1 MVFLLEIIE
10 RTMTR
15 KYLFALYI
23 FLNISCALYFGVLG
37 MLGGD
42 FKYEYPADSELLLLS
57 LLIVLLTFW
66 IVQRVIFKI
75 FENIPVRKTI
85 NLNNSI
91 VLDWLVFAIVIIG
104 LFSSIF
110 FSVGV
115 LGASKDVAE
124 DAPKL
129 IFYFN
134 SLFQPSLFV
143 LIYLFYRYD
152 STHFFYYINFILYII
167 LILVSGQTGQL
178 LLLFCLYLL
187 RKKNP
192 LNFFQ
197 LCIFTLLGIGLYPFV
212 RIIKDAIV
220 QSVNAGSNL
229 IETVLTVMSNIDID
243 IYFSYLFITLERFQ
257 SVSNIHYLL
266 QNGERLS
273 TLFDLTGSTYSF
285 FSLYWIVSAFLRMF
299 GIDLSN
305 ITSAQDF
312 TAVSINGVSTWSSQI
327 GVFGYVYFHG
337 IYSAIIFFSIMIVL
351 FFCIRM
357 SKLLNKENAITN
369 LTWFMSLLLIC
380 HGWFIPFYN
389 YAQALLIFLGLVLTL
404 NAFKMKHRVYG
415 S

>member
-1 MVFLLEIIE
+1 
-10 RTMTR
+10 MTR
-15 KYLFALYI
+15 KYLFTLYV

-37 MLGGD
+37 LLGGD

-57 LLIVLLTFW
+57 LLIVLFTF
-66 IVQRVIFKI
+66 VLLQKVIFNI
-75 FENIPVRKTI
+75 FENIPVKATI
-85 NLNNSI
+85 NLNDSYF
-91 VLDWLVFAIVIIG
+91 LDCLVFAIVIIG

-134 SLFQPSLFV
+134 SFFQPSLFV

-152 STHFFYYINFILYII
+152 STRFLYYANFILYII
-167 LILVSGQTGQL
+167 LILVSGQTGQI
-178 LLLFCLYLL
+178 LLLFCLFLI

-197 LCIFTLLGIGLYPFV
+197 LCILTLLGIGLYPFV

-229 IETVLTVMSNIDID
+229 IETILTAMSNIDLD

-257 SVSNIHYLL
+257 SVSNIHYLI

-273 TLFDLTGSTYSF
+273 GLFDLTGSTYSF
-285 FSLYWIVSAFLRMF
+285 FSLYWLVSAFLRMF
-299 GIDLSN
+299 GLDLSS

-312 TAVSINGVSTWSSQI
+312 TAISINGVSTWSSQI
-327 GVFGYVYFHG
+327 GVFGYIYFHG
-337 IYSAIIFFSIMIVL
+337 VYSAIIFLSMMLVL

-357 SKLLNKENAITN
+357 SKMLNKNNAITN

-404 NAFKMKHRVYG
+404 NAFKMKHKAYG

>member
-1 MVFLLEIIE
+1 MILSEIIE
-10 RTMTR
+10 RAMTR
-15 KYLFALYI
+15 KYLFTLYV

-42 FKYEYPADSELLLLS
+42 FKYEYPADPELLLLS

-66 IVQRVIFKI
+66 IVQRVIFVI
-75 FENIPVRKTI
+75 FENIPVKTTI
-85 NLNNSI
+85 NLNNSFI
-91 VLDWLVFAIVIIG
+91 LDWLVFAIVIIG

-134 SLFQPSLFV
+134 SFFQPSLFV

-152 STHFFYYINFILYII
+152 STRFLYYINFILYII
-167 LILVSGQTGQL
+167 LILVSGQTGQI
-178 LLLFCLYLL
+178 LLLFCLYLI
-187 RKKNP
+187 RKRNA

-197 LCIFTLLGIGLYPFV
+197 LCIFTLFGIGLYPFV

-229 IETVLTVMSNIDID
+229 IETVLTAISNIDMD

-257 SVSNIHYLL
+257 SVSNMHYLI

-273 TLFDLTGSTYSF
+273 ALFDLTGSTYSF
-285 FSLYWIVSAFLRMF
+285 FSLYWLMSAFLRMF
-299 GIDLSN
+299 GVDLSS

-327 GVFGYVYFHG
+327 GVLGYIYFYG
-337 IYSAIIFFSIMIVL
+337 IYSAIIFVSIMIVL

-357 SKLLNKENAITN
+357 SKLLNKNNSITN
-369 LTWFMSLLLIC
+369 LTWFISLLLIC

-389 YAQALLIFLGLVLTL
+389 YAQALLIFVGLVLTL
-404 NAFKMKHRVYG
+404 NAFKVKHKAHG
-415 S
+415 

>member
-1 MVFLLEIIE
+1 
-10 RTMTR
+10 MTR

-66 IVQRVIFKI
+66 IVQRVIFKV
-75 FENIPVRKTI
+75 FENIPVKKTI

-91 VLDWLVFAIVIIG
+91 VLDWFVFAIVIIG

-134 SLFQPSLFV
+134 SFFQPSLFV

-152 STHFFYYINFILYII
+152 STRFLYYINFILYII

-192 LNFFQ
+192 LKFFQ

-229 IETVLTVMSNIDID
+229 IETVLTAMSNIDMD

-305 ITSAQDF
+305 IISAQDF

-327 GVFGYVYFHG
+327 GVFGYVYFYG

-357 SKLLNKENAITN
+357 SKLLNKNNAITN

>member
-1 MVFLLEIIE
+1 
-10 RTMTR
+10 MTR

-66 IVQRVIFKI
+66 IVQRVIFKV
-75 FENIPVRKTI
+75 FENILVKKTI

-91 VLDWLVFAIVIIG
+91 VLDWFVFAIVIIG

-134 SLFQPSLFV
+134 SFVQPSLFV

-152 STHFFYYINFILYII
+152 STRFLYYINFILYII

-192 LNFFQ
+192 LKFFQ

-229 IETVLTVMSNIDID
+229 IETVLTAMSNIDMD

-327 GVFGYVYFHG
+327 GVFGYVYFYD

-357 SKLLNKENAITN
+357 SKLLNKNNAITN